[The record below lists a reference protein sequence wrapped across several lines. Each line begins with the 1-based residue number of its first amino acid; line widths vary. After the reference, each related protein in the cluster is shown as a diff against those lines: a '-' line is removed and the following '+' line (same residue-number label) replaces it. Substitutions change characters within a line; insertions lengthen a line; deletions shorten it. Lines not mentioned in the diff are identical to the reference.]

1 MLVKCHE
8 HLHPLVES
16 KMSILDHN
24 VFNISL
30 SKLQMLNAR
39 ACPQGII
46 DLTKYQMNVKGIK
59 VFFSMMGK
67 T

>member
-1 MLVKCHE
+1 
-8 HLHPLVES
+8 
-16 KMSILDHN
+16 MSILDHN